1 MPTSRGPH
9 GPRGEN
15 WNDTAGLE
23 LIAAYASM
31 NSTKQ
36 GLLFC
41 FQANLGM
48 ELKQV
53 PDDRMSA
60 IFNQKQSINGIT
72 LGHRNDQS
80 DAKGQACRFV
90 SENGSWMD

>member
-1 MPTSRGPH
+1 MPTSRGPR

-15 WNDTAGLE
+15 WNDTACLE

-31 NSTKQ
+31 NSTKE

-53 PDDRMSA
+53 LDDRMTA
-60 IFNQKQSINGIT
+60 IFNQNQSIHGIT
-72 LGHRNDQS
+72 LARTTASIVQRWS
-80 DAKGQACRFV
+80 AMLTAYR
-90 SENGSWMD
+90 

>member
-1 MPTSRGPH
+1 MPTSRGPRGPR

-15 WNDTAGLE
+15 WNDTACLE

-31 NSTKQ
+31 NSTKE

-41 FQANLGM
+41 FQANLGT

-53 PDDRMSA
+53 LDDRMTA
-60 IFNQKQSINGIT
+60 IFNQNQSIHGIT
-72 LGHRNDQS
+72 LARTTASIVQRWS
-80 DAKGQACRFV
+80 AMLTAYR
-90 SENGSWMD
+90 